1 MDSSVM
7 ESMELRLATLPGLK
21 RAKETVRRFIASE
34 SPVHAVLLYGA
45 EGAGKSALANE
56 ITRYWLGVGNDRYQK
71 AVDAFDRGNSAD
83 VLRLTPV
90 GPSSIIKLAHITEV
104 DPADKEYTGTP
115 LRTFFRTLPIVA
127 KNRVVI
133 MHDAHRMN
141 DAARNSLL
149 KPLEEPS
156 EHGKILLMTTSI
168 SSITPTIRSR
178 CLAIAC
184 DLPSP
189 EEAENP
195 FEDERWGKM
204 AGYAPAILQRFAA
217 NQEVYGTVVSF
228 ADHLL
233 IAKPSHAIA
242 LSEKFREVAKGLE
255 DSEKLNARAANAL
268 AIQLLAQLLYGDE
281 RAPAEWLHKLIRA
294 HRMILGNVNSGIV
307 FDALFSGL
315 VLSRSRAR

>member
-1 MDSSVM
+1 M
-7 ESMELRLATLPGLK
+7 EARLAALPGLK

-45 EGAGKSALANE
+45 EGAGKTALARE
-56 ITRYWLGVGNDRYQK
+56 ITRYWLGAGNERYQK
-71 AVDAFDRGNSAD
+71 AVDAFDRDNAAD
-83 VLRLTPV
+83 VLTLVPV
-90 GPSSIIKLAHITEV
+90 GPSSILKLAQITEV
-104 DPADKEYTGTP
+104 DPPDKDYNGTP

-127 KNRVVI
+127 KNRVVV

-149 KPLEEPS
+149 KPLEEPT
-156 EHGKILLMTTSI
+156 EQGKILLMTTSI

-178 CLAIAC
+178 CLSIAC

-195 FEDERWGKM
+195 FDDDRWGKM
-204 AGYAPAILQRFAA
+204 AGYAPAILNRFAG
-217 NQEVYGTVVSF
+217 NKEVYGSVIAF
-228 ADHLL
+228 ADQLL
-233 IAKPSHAIA
+233 SARPAHALA
-242 LSEKFREVAKGLE
+242 LAERFKDVAKGLE

-268 AIQLLAQLLYGDE
+268 AIQLLAQLLYGDA
-281 RAPAEWLHKLIRA
+281 RTPADWLAKLIRA
-294 HRMILGNVNSGIV
+294 HRMVLGNVNPGIV

>member
-1 MDSSVM
+1 MDSSVI
-7 ESMELRLATLPGLK
+7 ESMEARLEALPGLK

-45 EGAGKSALANE
+45 EGAGKTALARE
-56 ITRYWLGVGNDRYQK
+56 ITRYWLGAGNERYQK
-71 AVDAFDRGNSAD
+71 AVDAFDRDNAAD
-83 VLRLTPV
+83 VLTLVPV
-90 GPSSIIKLAHITEV
+90 GRSSMIKLPQITEV
-104 DPADKEYTGTP
+104 DQPDPDYNGVP

-127 KNRVVI
+127 KNRVVV

-149 KPLEEPS
+149 KPLEEPT
-156 EHGKILLMTTSI
+156 EQGKILLMTTSI

-178 CLAIAC
+178 CLSIAC

-195 FEDERWGKM
+195 FDDDRWGKM
-204 AGYAPAILQRFAA
+204 AGYAPAILNRFAG
-217 NQEVYGTVVSF
+217 NREVYGNVIAF
-228 ADHLL
+228 ADQLL
-233 IAKPSHAIA
+233 SARPAHALA
-242 LSEKFREVAKGLE
+242 LAERFKDVAKGLE

-268 AIQLLAQLLYGDE
+268 AIQLLAQLLYGDA
-281 RAPAEWLHKLIRA
+281 RTPADWLAKLIRA
-294 HRMILGNVNSGIV
+294 HRMVLGNVNPGIV